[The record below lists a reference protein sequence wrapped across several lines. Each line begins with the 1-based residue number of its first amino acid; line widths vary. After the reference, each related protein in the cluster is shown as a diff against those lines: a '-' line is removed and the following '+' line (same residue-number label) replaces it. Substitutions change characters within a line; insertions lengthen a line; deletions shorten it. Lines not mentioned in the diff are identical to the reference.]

1 MLRLK
6 VPVTLQL
13 LRKSAKV
20 ILRALAVLLAVT
32 MMAAF
37 SSLYD
42 ADVDPVQLALMD
54 ESQLRE
60 TMPVDSLP
68 AVPTGWVPPT
78 TRAETS

>member
-13 LRKSAKV
+13 FHKSAKV
-20 ILRALAVLLAVT
+20 ILRAPAVLLAVT

-42 ADVDPVQLALMD
+42 ADVDPVQPALMD

-60 TMPVDSLP
+60 TMPVDSLL
-68 AVPTGWVPPT
+68 AVPTG
-78 TRAETS
+78 